1 MEKYHNMQYRYY
13 SQSLPF
19 HIKIIILSIISPLA
33 QTGLVTRYIYLCPYE
48 VSRLLSKKFSSYLL
62 FSAAHIDVPDRQWF
76 HHTSK
81 LTINIFDSGRTEHS
95 ERRDDGVLEKL

>member
-33 QTGLVTRYIYLCPYE
+33 QTGFVTRYIYLCP
-48 VSRLLSKKFSSYLL
+48 YLL